1 MIQKLKTFEIKNATR
16 ILGGEEQE
24 SVDPM
29 AQHQIDLQNRIHEM
43 MRETTIN
50 RAKSADKIHNKI
62 TQYISS

>member
-1 MIQKLKTFEIKNATR
+1 MIQKLKRFEIKNATR

-24 SVDPM
+24 PVDPTV
-29 AQHQIDLQNRIHEM
+29 QHQIDLQNRIHEM
-43 MRETTIN
+43 MRETRIN